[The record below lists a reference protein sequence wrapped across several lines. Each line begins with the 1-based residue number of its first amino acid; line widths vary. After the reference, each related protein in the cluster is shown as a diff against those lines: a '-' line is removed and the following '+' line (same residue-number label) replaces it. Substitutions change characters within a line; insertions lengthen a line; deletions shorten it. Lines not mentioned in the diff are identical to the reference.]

1 MKKLLFSNQVIITGL
16 AIMIAI
22 VGYLNFSSN
31 SKDIGIS
38 GEFFEANEEVVAEKT
53 EQKKVD
59 LKKEDEE
66 SIDNE
71 KQNPGEAVMSSSNI
85 KLDYFYTVKLDREQT
100 RAKSKD
106 ELLKIAE
113 NKAIKEDER
122 QMAVDK
128 IVELTANAEKENA
141 SELMLE
147 AKGFEKTVVSLV
159 DGKVDVLVNKKKLT
173 SEEVAQIV
181 DIVNRKTGVDISKI
195 VVTPI
200 Q

>member
-71 KQNPGEAVMSSSNI
+71 KQNPGEAVMASSNI

-195 VVTPI
+195 VVTPM

>member
-71 KQNPGEAVMSSSNI
+71 KQNPGEAVMASSNI

>member
-1 MKKLLFSNQVIITGL
+1 MKKLLFNNQVIITGL

-31 SKDIGIS
+31 SRDIGIS
-38 GEFFEANEEVVAEKT
+38 GEFFEATEEVVGKNIEENNKKSKDLEKT
-53 EQKKVD
+53 NDE
-59 LKKEDEE
+59 KE
-66 SIDNE
+66 
-71 KQNPGEAVMSSSNI
+71 NPGEAVMANSNV

-113 NKAIKEDER
+113 NKEIKENER
-122 QMAVDK
+122 QMAVNK
-128 IVELTANAEKENA
+128 IVELASNSEKENA
-141 SELMLE
+141 SEMMLE
-147 AKGFEKTVVSLV
+147 AKGFEKTVVSIV
-159 DGKVDVLVNKKKLT
+159 DGKVDVVVNTKKLT

-181 DIVNRKTGVDISKI
+181 DIVNRKTGVEISKI
-195 VVTPI
+195 VVTPV